1 MNRHIL
7 IETASAMVAS
17 GKGIL
22 AMDES
27 HGTCDKRFKKL
38 GIPTTA
44 IHIIVVPM
52 PVPSNG
58 PMILILIHHMAHP
71 SLMRSVAVHPV
82 FAALPR
88 GPVAIDPGILSALA
102 VALTGLV

>member
-1 MNRHIL
+1 MIVSPF
-7 IETASAMVAS
+7 TP
-17 GKGIL
+17 
-22 AMDES
+22 
-27 HGTCDKRFKKL
+27 L